1 MGDSELLE
9 LSPNELAGALLQR
22 RLMLKESLPGVIR
35 NLEANEEEISPKLER
50 IESSFET
57 ANKKVAELKL
67 KRDES
72 QSSARALI
80 PDVKSTREKLMEDGG
95 MKSLDPKWKKER
107 LFEQL
112 EEIEQQ
118 IQTSALDHKAEKTLI
133 ERRRKIISENDRWL
147 KDRKD
152 ANPDMARYI
161 ENSRIM
167 SQLYKTADKSHRDMI
182 EAVERAQPIYEKRSR
197 LQNELREVRSQL
209 DRARELLLQS
219 DKAINYWEKRLVEGF
234 DDIGPGFSDLLV
246 GMKRVAN
253 GGKSSFAKKGK
264 KKVSKLDS
272 GEEE

>member
-107 LFEQL
+107 LFE
-112 EEIEQQ
+112 
-118 IQTSALDHKAEKTLI
+118 
-133 ERRRKIISENDRWL
+133 
-147 KDRKD
+147 
-152 ANPDMARYI
+152 
-161 ENSRIM
+161 
-167 SQLYKTADKSHRDMI
+167 
-182 EAVERAQPIYEKRSR
+182 
-197 LQNELREVRSQL
+197 
-209 DRARELLLQS
+209 
-219 DKAINYWEKRLVEGF
+219 
-234 DDIGPGFSDLLV
+234 
-246 GMKRVAN
+246 
-253 GGKSSFAKKGK
+253 
-264 KKVSKLDS
+264 
-272 GEEE
+272 